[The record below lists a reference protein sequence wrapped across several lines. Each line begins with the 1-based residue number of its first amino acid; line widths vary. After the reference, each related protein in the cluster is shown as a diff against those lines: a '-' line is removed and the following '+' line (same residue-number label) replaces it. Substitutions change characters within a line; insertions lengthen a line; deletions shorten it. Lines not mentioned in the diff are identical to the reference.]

1 MKSARIPYQI
11 AVVLLMLLC
20 TTPTRA
26 QLSTGGDVAGGYL
39 WIDPHLLDSRLVRAD
54 LGCGW
59 LVATNFRFMGGY
71 QTIASRANLTWQS
84 STVSIEKRFKPVT
97 LYLTANR
104 LVDPSHILRKYNSD
118 GYEIY
123 ENISR
128 SNNRIV
134 MLGCR
139 WGI

>member
-1 MKSARIPYQI
+1 MA
-11 AVVLLMLLC
+11 
-20 TTPTRA
+20 
-26 QLSTGGDVAGGYL
+26 
-39 WIDPHLLDSRLVRAD
+39 
-54 LGCGW
+54 
-59 LVATNFRFMGGY
+59 
-71 QTIASRANLTWQS
+71 
-84 STVSIEKRFKPVT
+84 KRFKPVT